1 MTYDTSKLPKVIF
14 STFALP
20 TGFGFQFMVRIFS
33 LLVCLTSI
41 TYGAKGQNQQSPFA
55 VDPWLIFDN
64 LCEQEG
70 MFYYPE
76 PVGSNFVNGQ
86 PPSEQRSSK
95 NAKDPAVAIAS
106 SLKEI
111 RDGNYE
117 KALLL
122 IQRAS
127 VSEDGTVSRDLL
139 LIKGYTQYLLL
150 QYEQAGGT
158 FRMALSEAGNDHR
171 NAIRCMIAQSLYME
185 KKFGEAEK
193 KLRETLPALQS
204 LRKARILVMLSELA
218 LRNGNFAASENYIT
232 EAIPL
237 FRAGDDH
244 QGEAMALRN
253 RGVGAYRKSDYAT
266 AVTHF
271 RHSMEVSPQ
280 LSVAK
285 LLKDTYLKL
294 FTIGSLAGDH
304 QKSNDYNILY
314 VSLRDSIDKV
324 ERSRILNSQFT
335 RRELVEKEA
344 IAGMLRRN
352 TPISLKDL
360 SPLELE
366 RNRQV
371 IEAEIERLEKEKIIE
386 DLNIARKLSDQAT
399 IERDDRIHQLTREME
414 QQELALSRKEL
425 EVSKAR
431 AMRTNLLIAFIFII
445 IIATLLFTR
454 YRNQKKS
461 HATLDEA
468 YRDLSETHQKLIATQ
483 EQLVH
488 SQKMA
493 SLGQLSAGIAHEIQN
508 PLNFVNNFAEL
519 SVELVAELRSASD
532 EEKEEILSNLSAN
545 LEKIHFHGKRADKI
559 VKGMLTH
566 ARTGETEK
574 VPVDIN
580 KMVDELLDLSYH
592 GNRTRDQAFTADII
606 KNPDPQL
613 PLVPIVMQELSRVL
627 INLFNN
633 AFYAVGQKVKTAPR
647 TYQPSVGVSTT
658 LSKGRVIIKV
668 RDNGTG
674 IPEKVKNRIFDPFF
688 TTKPAGEGTG
698 LGLSLSYDIIV
709 KGHNGQLEVN
719 SEEGSFTEFVITLPL
734 DNTASKGN

>member
-1 MTYDTSKLPKVIF
+1 MSHKVIF

-20 TGFGFQFMVRIFS
+20 TGFGFQFMIRIFS
-33 LLVCLTSI
+33 LLFSLSVI
-41 TYGAKGQNQQSPFA
+41 TFVVNGQDQQHRMA

-76 PVGSNFVNGQ
+76 PVGGIPANGHA
-86 PPSEQRSSK
+86 EIDQRPSK
-95 NAKDPAVAIAS
+95 NSKDPQVAITS

-111 RDGNYE
+111 GDGNYE
-117 KALLL
+117 KSIQVLQRVVLKEGEPEYLNILLL
-122 IQRAS
+122 
-127 VSEDGTVSRDLL
+127 
-139 LIKGYTQYLLL
+139 KGYTHYLLL
-150 QYEQAGGT
+150 QYD
-158 FRMALSEAGNDHR
+158 EAGRKFREAFTASDK
-171 NAIRCMIAQSLYME
+171 AAQPAVGCMVAQTLYME
-185 KKFGEAEK
+185 KNFAEAEK
-193 KLRETLPALQS
+193 EFREALPALPLS
-204 LRKARILVMLSELA
+204 RKARILVQLSELA
-218 LRNGNFAASENYIT
+218 IRNGNFAASEEYVA

-237 FRAGDDH
+237 FRASGDRA
-244 QGEAMALRN
+244 GEAMAFRN
-253 RGVGAYRKSDYAT
+253 RGIGSYRKSDYGT

-271 RHSMEVSPQ
+271 RHSMEVSPH

-314 VSLRDSIDKV
+314 VSIRDSIDGV

-352 TPISLKDL
+352 TPISLKNL

-399 IERDDRIHQLTREME
+399 IERDERIQQLTREKE

-431 AMRTNLLIAFIFII
+431 AMRTNLLIAVIFII
-445 IIATLLFTR
+445 IIAALLFAR

-461 HATLDEA
+461 HATLDAA
-468 YRDLSETHQKLIATQ
+468 YRDLSETHQKLIVTQ

-493 SLGQLSAGIAHEIQN
+493 SLGKLSAGIAHEIQN

-519 SVELVAELRSASD
+519 SVELVNELRSASA
-532 EEKEEILSNLSAN
+532 EEKEEILSNLSGN

-566 ARTGETEK
+566 SRTGETEK
-574 VPVDIN
+574 VEVDIN

-606 KNPDPQL
+606 KNLDPQL
-613 PLVPIVMQELSRVL
+613 PPVPVVMQELSRVL

-633 AFYAVGQKVKTAPR
+633 AFYAVGQKVKTAHG
-647 TYQPSVGVSTT
+647 TYQPSVGVST
-658 LSKGRVIIKV
+658 SRSNGRVIIKV

-674 IPEKVKNRIFDPFF
+674 IPERVRSKIFDPFF

-719 SEEGSFTEFVITLPL
+719 SEEGTYTEFVITLPL
-734 DNTASKGN
+734 GVVSTKGN

>member
-1 MTYDTSKLPKVIF
+1 MCHKVIF

-20 TGFGFQFMVRIFS
+20 TGFGFQFMIRIFS
-33 LLVCLTSI
+33 LLVCFTAV
-41 TYGAKGQNQQSPFA
+41 TYAVNGQDQQSRLTI
-55 VDPWLIFDN
+55 DPWLIFDN

-76 PVGSNFVNGQ
+76 PVGGNLVNGQ
-86 PPSEQRSSK
+86 APAEQGRSK
-95 NAKDPAVAIAS
+95 NAKDPQTAIAS

-117 KALLL
+117 KALQVLQQL
-122 IQRAS
+122 P
-127 VSEDGTVSRDLL
+127 VSEEGAVSLDLL

-150 QYEQAGGT
+150 QYDQAGGT
-158 FRMALSEAGNDHR
+158 FKKANADADDDLRS
-171 NAIRCMIAQSLYME
+171 AIRCLVAQTLYME
-185 KKFGEAEK
+185 KKFAEAEQA
-193 KLRETLPALQS
+193 LSDALPAVQS
-204 LRKARILVMLSELA
+204 SRKARLLVMLSELA
-218 LRNGNFAASENYIT
+218 LRNGNFTASENYIT

-237 FRAGDDH
+237 FRAIGDRA
-244 QGEAMALRN
+244 GEAMALRN
-253 RGVGAYRKSDYAT
+253 RGIGAYRKSDYGT

-304 QKSNDYNILY
+304 QKSNDFNILY
-314 VSLRDSIDKV
+314 VSLRDSIDGV

-399 IERDDRIHQLTREME
+399 IERDDRIQQLTREME

-431 AMRTNLLIAFIFII
+431 ATRTNLLIAFIFII
-445 IIATLLFTR
+445 IIAALLFAR

-468 YRDLSETHQKLIATQ
+468 YRDLSETHQKLLATQ
-483 EQLVH
+483 EQLIH

-519 SVELVAELRSASD
+519 SVELLAEFQSAPA
-532 EEKEEILSNLSAN
+532 EEREEILNNLSAN

-566 ARTGETEK
+566 SRTGETEK
-574 VPVDIN
+574 MPVDIN

-606 KNPDPQL
+606 KNLDPKL
-613 PLVPIVMQELSRVL
+613 PPVPIVMQELSRVL

-633 AFYAVGQKVKTAPR
+633 AFYAVGQKVKTAPV
-647 TYQPSVGVSTT
+647 TYQPSVGVSTIR
-658 LSKGRVIIKV
+658 SNGRVIIKV

-674 IPEKVKNRIFDPFF
+674 IPEKVKTRIFDPFF

-709 KGHNGQLEVN
+709 KGHNGLLEVN
-719 SEEGSFTEFVITLPL
+719 SEEGSYTEFVITLPL
-734 DNTASKGN
+734 DDSTTKRN

>member
-1 MTYDTSKLPKVIF
+1 MI
-14 STFALP
+14 
-20 TGFGFQFMVRIFS
+20 RIFS
-33 LLVCLTSI
+33 LLFCLSGI
-41 TYGAKGQNQQSPFA
+41 TCVKGQDPQQRLT
-55 VDPWLIFDN
+55 VDAWLIFDN

-76 PVGSNFVNGQ
+76 PVGGIPVNGQ
-86 PPSEQRSSK
+86 TEAEPRRLRNP
-95 NAKDPAVAIAS
+95 KDPQVAITT

-117 KALLL
+117 KALQILQQATIKEGEPEL
-122 IQRAS
+122 QNI
-127 VSEDGTVSRDLL
+127 LL
-139 LIKGYTQYLLL
+139 LKGYVYYLLL
-150 QYEQAGGT
+150 QYEQAGRI
-158 FRMALSEAGNDHR
+158 FMEALPSSGN
-171 NAIRCMIAQSLYME
+171 AAQPAVRCLLAQTHYMD
-185 KKFGEAEK
+185 KKFAEAEK
-193 KLRETLPALQS
+193 EFREALPALS
-204 LRKARILVMLSELA
+204 SSRKARILVQLSELT
-218 LRNGNFAASENYIT
+218 LRNGNIAAAEESIAD
-232 EAIPL
+232 AIAL
-237 FRAGDDH
+237 FRAAGD
-244 QGEAMALRN
+244 QAGEAMALRN
-253 RGVGAYRKSDYAT
+253 SGIGAWRKSDYGT
-266 AVTHF
+266 AVSHF
-271 RHSMEVSPQ
+271 KHSMQVAPQ

-285 LLKDTYLKL
+285 LLKDAYLKL

-314 VSLRDSIDKV
+314 VSIRDSIDEV

-352 TPISLKDL
+352 TPISLKNL

-399 IERDDRIHQLTREME
+399 IERDERIQQLTRDKE

-431 AMRTNLLIAFIFII
+431 AMRTNLLIAVIFII
-445 IIATLLFTR
+445 IIAVLLFTR

-519 SVELVAELRSASD
+519 SVELVTELRSASAD
-532 EEKEEILSNLSAN
+532 EKEEILSNLAAN

-566 ARTGETEK
+566 SRTGETEK

-606 KNPDPQL
+606 KNLDPYL

-633 AFYAVGQKVKTAPR
+633 AFYAVGQKVKTTSG
-647 TYQPSVGVSTT
+647 TYQPSVGVST
-658 LSKGRVIIKV
+658 SRSNGWVIIKV

-709 KGHNGQLEVN
+709 KGHNGKLEVN
-719 SEEGSFTEFVITLPL
+719 SEEGSYTEFVITLPL
-734 DNTASKGN
+734 GDT